1 MSQQFIEPV
10 KDLCDASGSVVVT
23 DECKHQRTAS
33 EIDGEEHFAALTP
46 FDRVHLND
54 SDIGVGGDE
63 FLKIVVG
70 TPYMA
75 LLIDTDRLF
84 LLTDSVPH
92 LPGKVNVTDGQKS
105 CINVVVDG
113 FLIKHDVIRILNAN
127 VMNGLS
133 LLYEGSDNCIYALKL
148 LLGYGKALTAFAE
161 HCLVF
166 LLGVLRIIQMPLKFT
181 TVSLHTAIADIR
193 RLEDVQAMLLLK
205 IRASLVAVFTTSTT
219 VLTVLLAT
227 RFADISVMGTG
238 LAVQTRI
245 E

>member
-92 LPGKVNVTDGQKS
+92 LPGKVNVTDGQKT
-105 CINVVVDG
+105 CIDVVVDG
-113 FLIKHDVIRILNAN
+113 FLIKHDVIRVLDAN

-133 LLYEGSDNCIYALKL
+133 LLHEGSDDCIYALKF

-161 HCLVF
+161 RCPVF
-166 LLGVLRIIQMPLKFT
+166 FLGILGVVQMPLKLT
-181 TVSLHTAIADIR
+181 TMSLRTAIADIR
-193 RLEDVQAMLLLK
+193 RLEDEPAVLLLE
-205 IRASLVAVFTTSTT
+205 IRAGLIAGLATSTT
-219 VLTVLLAT
+219 ALTEL
-227 RFADISVMGTG
+227 FDTG
-238 LAVQTRI
+238 LTDILFMGASLLMQTGI